1 MITIY
6 KTTEAGLMRIDEV
19 TNGCWV
25 QATNPTP
32 EEITQIQTLGVPQD
46 FMMYAL
52 DLDERSRVEK
62 SNGDT
67 LIVVKIPHYQ
77 GETEDIPYST
87 IPLGIMLATNFV
99 VTVSKLDCD
108 LLRDAVAGRIRGLT
122 TAKRNRFVLH
132 LFLSIASRYLNCLRE
147 IDRKVDALEDKLQR
161 STRNQEV
168 LELLKYQKSLT
179 YFTTALR
186 SNELMM
192 ERLQRSQLFQMYP
205 EDLDLLEDVL
215 TENQQAI
222 EMVNIAGAILS
233 QMMDA
238 FASIISN
245 NLNIVMKFL
254 ASITIV
260 LSLPTLVAS
269 LFGMNVQLPLA
280 NSPMAFL
287 FILVISLL
295 VSIAVAWLFARRDWL

>member
-6 KTTEAGLMRIDEV
+6 KTTEAGLREISEV
-19 TNGCWV
+19 TDGCWV
-25 QATNPTP
+25 RVTNPTP
-32 EEITQIQTLGVPQD
+32 EEIAQILALSVPQD
-46 FMMYAL
+46 FIMYAL

-67 LIVVKIPHYQ
+67 LIVIKVPLYQ

-87 IPLGIMLATNFV
+87 IPLGIMLAKNMV

-108 LLRDAVAGRIRGLT
+108 LLRDAVAGRIRGLST
-122 TAKRNRFVLH
+122 TKRNRFILH
-132 LFLSIASRYLNCLRE
+132 LFHSTANRYLNYLRE

-179 YFTTALR
+179 YFTTALK

-192 ERLQRSQLFQMYP
+192 ERLQRSQLFLMYP

-260 LSLPTLVAS
+260 LSLPTLIAS
-269 LFGMNVQLPLA
+269 LFGMNVQLPLEH
-280 NSPMAFL
+280 NPLAFL
-287 FILVISLL
+287 FILGISLL
-295 VSIAVAWLFARRDWL
+295 VSVAVTWVFTRRDWL

>member
-6 KTTEAGLMRIDEV
+6 KTTEAGLMQIDEV
-19 TNGCWV
+19 TSGCWV
-25 QATNPTP
+25 QVTNPTP
-32 EEITQIQTLGVPQD
+32 QEIAQIQTLGVPQD

-67 LIVVKIPHYQ
+67 LIVVKVPFYQ

-87 IPLGIMLATNFV
+87 IPLGIMLATNLV
-99 VTVSKLDCD
+99 VTVCKFDCD
-108 LLRDAVAGRIRGLT
+108 LLRDAVTGRIRGLST
-122 TAKRNRFVLH
+122 TKRNRFVLH
-132 LFLSIASRYLNCLRE
+132 LFLSTASRYLNYLRE

-260 LSLPTLVAS
+260 LSLPTMVAS
-269 LFGMNVQLPLA
+269 LYGMNVKLPLE

-287 FILVISLL
+287 LILGMSLL
-295 VSIAVAWLFARRDWL
+295 LSLTVTWFFARRDWL